1 MANLFDS
8 LKRARDRD
16 TGETEGPAS
25 GSESAQEQ
33 PDAPAPPA
41 EDDVRG
47 KDSRRL
53 AEEKA
58 DEAGEKW
65 RREAEARGE
74 IEKETGGPKGLEPT
88 RYGDWEKAGRC
99 FDF

>member
-1 MANLFDS
+1 MANLFDR
-8 LKRARDRD
+8 LKKDRK
-16 TGETEGPAS
+16 P
-25 GSESAQEQ
+25 
-33 PDAPAPPA
+33 PAPPSGDGTPA
-41 EDDVRG
+41 PDADVRG
-47 KDSRRL
+47 KDPRRL

-58 DEAGEKW
+58 DRAGEKW

-74 IEKETGGPKGLEPT
+74 IPKEIGGPKGLEPT

>member
-1 MANLFDS
+1 M
-8 LKRARDRD
+8 
-16 TGETEGPAS
+16 
-25 GSESAQEQ
+25 
-33 PDAPAPPA
+33 
-41 EDDVRG
+41 RG
-47 KDSRRL
+47 KDPRRL

-58 DEAGEKW
+58 DRAGEKW

-74 IEKETGGPKGLEPT
+74 VEKETGGPKGLEPT

>member
-8 LKRARDRD
+8 LKRARKSDAGD
-16 TGETEGPAS
+16 AAAS
-25 GSESAQEQ
+25 PDGVESAAAPPDT
-33 PDAPAPPA
+33 PDAD
-41 EDDVRG
+41 EVRG
-47 KDSRRL
+47 KDPRRL

-58 DEAGEKW
+58 DKAGEKW